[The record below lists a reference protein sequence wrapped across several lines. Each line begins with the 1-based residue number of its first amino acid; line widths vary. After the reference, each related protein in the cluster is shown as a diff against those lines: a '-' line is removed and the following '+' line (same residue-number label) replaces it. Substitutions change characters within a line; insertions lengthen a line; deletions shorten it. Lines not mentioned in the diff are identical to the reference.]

1 MQTHMPIGYKMID
14 GKIQIDSE
22 KAKTVKR
29 IFKEYESGTSLMAIA
44 NKLTEKKIPNANNKT
59 NWTHGAVGRIL
70 KNTKYVGDSLYP
82 PLINKRQ
89 FVRVQELR
97 KQKEHQLGRTAQ
109 LNSMKNQGIFA
120 NKIVCVICGEPYR
133 KYTEHYG
140 KSSKKVRW
148 KCKKYIFN
156 NRVLCGNLFYDE
168 DELRAIATN
177 AINRLIKQ
185 SGLLDKPYIK
195 EPLKKS
201 KKLTDVENRIKI
213 LEEKEQ
219 FSATELLQL
228 IFKRAELVYIE
239 SQIHD
244 YEAKTQKMKECLSD
258 IRIQT
263 EFNQEIFTQIVKRM
277 IIYPDGKVETEF
289 INGLTFEEILD
300 NRRKD
305 GKNGSAEKECG
316 NHTATDEI

>member
-1 MQTHMPIGYKMID
+1 MID

-29 IFKEYESGTSLMAIA
+29 IFKEYESGASLMAIA
-44 NKLTEKKIPNANNKT
+44 KKLTEKKIPNANNKT

-70 KNTKYVGDSLYP
+70 ENTKYVGDSLYP

-89 FVRVQELR
+89 FVKVQELR

-120 NKIVCVICGEPYR
+120 NKIICGICGEPYR
-133 KYTEHYG
+133 KYTEHCG
-140 KSSKKVRW
+140 KSSEKIKW

-156 NRVLCGNLFYDE
+156 NRVLCRNLFYEE
-168 DELRAIATN
+168 DEIRAIAKN

-185 SGLLDKPYIK
+185 LELLDKPYIK

-201 KKLTDVENRIKI
+201 NKLTDVENRIKI
-213 LEEKEQ
+213 LEEQEQ

-258 IRIQT
+258 IGMQT

-289 INGLTFEEILD
+289 INGLTFEEILE
-300 NRRKD
+300 NKRKD